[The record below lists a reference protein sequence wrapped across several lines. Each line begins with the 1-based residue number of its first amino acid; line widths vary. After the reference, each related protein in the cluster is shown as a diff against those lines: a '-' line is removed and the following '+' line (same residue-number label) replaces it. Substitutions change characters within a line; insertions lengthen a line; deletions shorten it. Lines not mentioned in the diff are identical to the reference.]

1 MPNVRDRRRG
11 ARVGLERVARPNPR
25 VVAAVEQ
32 AHVVDTGVA
41 QDQRCTA
48 GGDLAGSTPRP
59 LLVRVALRVAAVE
72 DDGRVVRDSER
83 AHGETELLRRPALP
97 VDGILELVGVEVE
110 RPRKVPF
117 RVLLGDAEVDVE
129 EQEASGRRRLRSV
142 AVEHLGEPVAVHEP
156 VVVRETLD
164 GQSLV
169 AGPLG
174 PPGLVDAHPLV
185 VELGEPG
192 SHGRNVCGVAVE
204 DDLLVGD
211 DTFLEQKPC
220 DLGVVD
226 ARQPRAGKRDGS
238 GNVATSSFAQPP
250 AVVRVERTNVDDGQA
265 GIREARAQ
273 LGGGN
278 GQAGVD
284 IGTALSKRVHVAIS
298 CDDPGRRVRQR
309 KAPLVEVPAGS
320 YSH

>member
-1 MPNVRDRRRG
+1 MCSFHVRTLTRAAPSGIGQDLPGLLDVHDELRPERDRGTELRDRRRR
-11 ARVGLERVARPNPR
+11 ARVGLERIARPNPR

-32 AHVVDTGVA
+32 AHVVDAGVA
-41 QDQRCTA
+41 QDQRRAA

-97 VDGILELVGVEVE
+97 VDGVLELVGVEVE
-110 RPRKVPF
+110 RTGEVPF

-169 AGPLG
+169 AGPVG
-174 PPGLVDAHPLV
+174 PSGLVDAHPPV
-185 VELGEPG
+185 VEVGEPG

-211 DTFLEQKPC
+211 DTFLVKEPY

-226 ARQPRAGKRDGS
+226 ARKPCAGKRDGS
-238 GNVATSSFAQPP
+238 GNVPTSSSRP
-250 AVVRVERTNVDDGQA
+250 AASRCTHAGDERRRWSGRGPRGA
-265 GIREARAQ
+265 SAARR
-273 LGGGN
+273 G
-278 GQAGVD
+278 
-284 IGTALSKRVHVAIS
+284 
-298 CDDPGRRVRQR
+298 
-309 KAPLVEVPAGS
+309 
-320 YSH
+320 